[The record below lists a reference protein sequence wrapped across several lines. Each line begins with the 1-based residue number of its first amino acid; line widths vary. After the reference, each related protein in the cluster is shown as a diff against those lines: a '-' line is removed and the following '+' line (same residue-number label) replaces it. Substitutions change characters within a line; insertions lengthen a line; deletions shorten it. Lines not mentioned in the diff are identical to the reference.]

1 MNARQTLALSALIAS
16 FPFAASAGEPAG
28 VARFECQG
36 YTRPSLQTMRD
47 EFGIAN
53 ADQAY
58 DARTK
63 VHLIVQ
69 RACARG
75 PQAVEVAWTPRDAE
89 MPFRVVA
96 AK

>member
-1 MNARQTLALSALIAS
+1 MNARNLLALSALIAS
-16 FPFAASAGEPAG
+16 FPFAAQAAEPAG
-28 VARFECQG
+28 VARFECDG
-36 YTRPSLQTMRD
+36 YTRPSLQTMRN

-75 PQAVEVAWTPRDAE
+75 PQFVEVAWDKRE
-89 MPFRVVA
+89 SEQPFRVIA

>member
-1 MNARQTLALSALIAS
+1 MNARLALVLATLVAS
-16 FPFAASAGEPAG
+16 TPFAANAGEAPG
-28 VARFECQG
+28 VARFECNG
-36 YTRPSLQTMRD
+36 YTRPALQLMRD
-47 EFGIAN
+47 AYGIAN

-75 PQAVEVAWTPRDAE
+75 PQFVEVALEKRE
-89 MPFRVVA
+89 SEQPFRVIA

>member
-1 MNARQTLALSALIAS
+1 MNARNLLALATLVAS
-16 FPFAASAGEPAG
+16 FPFAAQAGEPSG

-47 EFGIAN
+47 DFGIAN
-53 ADQAY
+53 SDQAY
-58 DARTK
+58 DARTR

-75 PQAVEVAWTPRDAE
+75 PRFVEVAWDKRGTE
-89 MPFRVVA
+89 QPFRVIA

>member
-1 MNARQTLALSALIAS
+1 MNARNLLALSALVAS
-16 FPFAASAGEPAG
+16 FPFAAQAGEPSG
-28 VARFECQG
+28 VARFECQD
-36 YTRPSLQTMRD
+36 YTRPSMQVMRD
-47 EFGIAN
+47 DFGIYN
-53 ADQAY
+53 LDQAY

-75 PQAVEVAWTPRDAE
+75 PQFVEVAWEKRSAE
-89 MPFRVVA
+89 QSFRLVA

>member
-1 MNARQTLALSALIAS
+1 MNARNLLALSALIAS
-16 FPFAASAGEPAG
+16 FPFAASAGEPSG

-36 YTRPSLQTMRD
+36 YTRPTLQTMRD
-47 EFGIAN
+47 AFGIAN

-58 DARTK
+58 DARTR

-75 PQAVEVAWTPRDAE
+75 PRFVEVAWLPQRDGA
-89 MPFRVVA
+89 PFRVIA

>member
-1 MNARQTLALSALIAS
+1 MNARQTLALSVLIAS

-28 VARFECQG
+28 VARFECDG
-36 YTRPSLQTMRD
+36 YTRPTLQTMRED
-47 EFGIAN
+47 FGIAN

-75 PQAVEVAWTPRDAE
+75 PQAVEVAWSPRDKG
-89 MPFRVVA
+89 MPFRVIA